1 MRVYLLRLLVDLL
14 VHEDPLHSLSEFP
27 LFGNLCLSHLVRS
40 REVRLLELWL
50 LFRHAD
56 DPEDPAEPLK
66 GLERQARYL
75 LMAPETLESQN
86 SYTYW
91 LAAVAAVVSCCCCC
105 LLLVMSAT
113 VAAVVSFSLGTCYP
127 SAVSCMAE

>member
-1 MRVYLLRLLVDLL
+1 M
-14 VHEDPLHSLSEFP
+14 
-27 LFGNLCLSHLVRS
+27 
-40 REVRLLELWL
+40 RLLELWL

-56 DPEDPAEPLK
+56 DPEDPAEPLT

-75 LMAPETLESQN
+75 LMAPETLESQH

-105 LLLVMSAT
+105 LLLSS
-113 VAAVVSFSLGTCYP
+113 VAAVA
-127 SAVSCMAE
+127 AVAFTGNILSIHSISTARACPRNWPLTNSCMAE

>member
-1 MRVYLLRLLVDLL
+1 MLRLLVDLL
-14 VHEDPLHSLSEFP
+14 VHEDPLHSLNEFP
-27 LFGNLCLSHLVRS
+27 LFGNLCLSHLAGS
-40 REVRLLELWL
+40 RHVRLLELWL
-50 LFRHAD
+50 PFRHAD

>member
-1 MRVYLLRLLVDLL
+1 M
-14 VHEDPLHSLSEFP
+14 
-27 LFGNLCLSHLVRS
+27 
-40 REVRLLELWL
+40 RLLELWL

-86 SYTYW
+86 SYSYW

>member
-1 MRVYLLRLLVDLL
+1 M
-14 VHEDPLHSLSEFP
+14 
-27 LFGNLCLSHLVRS
+27 
-40 REVRLLELWL
+40 RLLELWL

-127 SAVSCMAE
+127 STVSVLLARVLGTGHLQIPAWPNKIRNPLIIPSP